1 MEGWVRFH
9 RRYLDSDLWL
19 SEPFTKGQAW
29 VDLFSLANHKDGFI
43 RIRGNR
49 VEVKRGQVGWSQL
62 KLSERW
68 KWSRGKVRR
77 FLDELE
83 NIDGKVVQQKTKVT
97 TLINIINYEL
107 YQTGDT
113 TDSTA
118 DGQQTDNRQYTNKN
132 DKNVNN
138 DNKDILAYISTDIIS
153 FSQDFI
159 DYTKTEKGSLAPNGK
174 NLLKN
179 SADTIDKIIRLDDFS
194 FEYIGV
200 VIKWAVKDDFW
211 SNNILSLHGLRK
223 KSGNGLTKFQNIANG
238 YEKSK
243 IMVIPKNN
251 RLNQNKEACK
261 SFVEGAGDER

>member
-1 MEGWVRFH
+1 M
-9 RRYLDSDLWL
+9 S
-19 SEPFTKGQAW
+19 PK
-29 VDLFSLANHKDGFI
+29 
-43 RIRGNR
+43 
-49 VEVKRGQVGWSQL
+49 
-62 KLSERW
+62 
-68 KWSRGKVRR
+68 
-77 FLDELE
+77 
-83 NIDGKVVQQKTKVT
+83 KVT
-97 TLINIINYEL
+97 VTQKGVKPVTQKGTHKRYI
-107 YQTGDT
+107 
-113 TDSTA
+113 
-118 DGQQTDNRQYTNKN
+118 K
-132 DKNVNN
+132 
-138 DNKDILAYISTDIIS
+138 DNKDILAYISPDIIS

>member
-138 DNKDILAYISTDIIS
+138 DNKTRKKIKKKS
-153 FSQDFI
+153 FFPPTKDQVIRYFI
-159 DYTKTEKGSLAPNGK
+159 DNEYDANKGAEAFEFYHCADWHDSRGNKVK
-174 NLLKN
+174 NWKQ
-179 SADTIDKIIRLDDFS
+179 KMR
-194 FEYIGV
+194 GV
-200 VIKWAVKDDFW
+200 WFKDDNRV
-211 SNNILSLHGLRK
+211 NNVH
-223 KSGNGLTKFQNIANG
+223 T
-238 YEKSK
+238 
-243 IMVIPKNN
+243 PKNN
-251 RLNQNKEACK
+251 NRLTR
-261 SFVEGAGDER
+261 SERNAQEMSNFINGEV